1 MPTAVSSGSLTLTTS
16 EQTVGAQQTA
26 AGVYVLDLDLVT
38 MAAGDVV
45 ELNIYKTVAT
55 SGGTE
60 RLMDTL
66 TFTNAPGDPVMPTAP
81 IAIVTGQTLTFKLR
95 QPTGT
100 GRSIVYTLM
109 TL

>member
-1 MPTAVSSGSLTLTTS
+1 MPTVVTSSSLTLTAS

-26 AGVYVLDLDLVT
+26 AGVYILVVDLFN

-45 ELNIYKTVAT
+45 ELLIYYTVAT

-60 RLMDTL
+60 RLQDEI
-66 TFTNAPGDPVMPTAP
+66 TFANAQGKPVMPTAP
-81 IAIVTGQTLTFKLR
+81 VAIATGQTVTFKMR

-100 GRSIVYTLM
+100 GRVVPFTIM
-109 TL
+109 TI